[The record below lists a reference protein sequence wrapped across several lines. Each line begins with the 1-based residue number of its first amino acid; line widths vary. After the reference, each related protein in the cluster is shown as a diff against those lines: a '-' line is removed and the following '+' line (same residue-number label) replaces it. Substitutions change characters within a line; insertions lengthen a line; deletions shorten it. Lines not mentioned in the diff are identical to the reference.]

1 MRAREA
7 SGAGPDTGA
16 RSDRLAHQLPRARGG
31 RTDRAE
37 RAMGRLRRPAR
48 EGRTASLAHIS
59 DDISRPY
66 LGSYI
71 SQGRQHVNHLE
82 RSRQRIADGVALA
95 RALNRTV
102 VLPTL
107 WCEISPRYT
116 RDTAEIYI
124 RDTAEARARLHHH
137 RACAQVLLR
146 QVLAP
151 ARPVRNPE
159 CDVLAAFALRVPDG
173 SRDRSGLVRPGLH
186 AHSQR
191 LLKATQTLGVTR
203 CLTVLW
209 IAR

>member
-7 SGAGPDTGA
+7 LGAGPDTGA

-37 RAMGRLRRPAR
+37 RAVGRLRRPAR

-107 WCEISPRYT
+107 WCEISPIYT
-116 RDTAEIYI
+116 RDIHPRHTSEI
-124 RDTAEARARLHHH
+124 RPRHARASTTTARARRCYCDKYWH
-137 RACAQVLLR
+137 RLDQCAIPSATSSQPLPFVCPMDH
-146 QVLAP
+146 VIDP
-151 ARPVRNPE
+151 A
-159 CDVLAAFALRVPDG
+159 
-173 SRDRSGLVRPGLH
+173 
-186 AHSQR
+186 
-191 LLKATQTLGVTR
+191 
-203 CLTVLW
+203 W
-209 IAR
+209 